1 LIGLVADKKANDF
14 KILISCRFSRPVA
27 SPTGFFGRA
36 LCERERRE
44 RSSYGA
50 ARVIHLL
57 LPLPLGKLQK
67 YRRRHRL
74 RPRRPFVSAAN
85 GDLSQIAIAIALA
98 ITRSLS
104 NDTQWKS
111 ETGNA
116 SGFPSALRYVVA
128 VGKMRKHR
136 NNDITRARAVRRYRT
151 DFILSASDRL
161 PLREQTENRIGHR
174 RAAAPDQMN

>member
-136 NNDITRARAVRRYRT
+136 NNDITRARARFVDIEPILFYRPPTASRCANKRKIESDIGARRRP
-151 DFILSASDRL
+151 IK
-161 PLREQTENRIGHR
+161 
-174 RAAAPDQMN
+174 